1 MVFQK
6 LRNKMKKKLH
16 NNRGDSIAEVL
27 VALLIS
33 SLALVML
40 ASMITSSARMITTSK
55 AKLNDYYRETEA
67 LCTYAQ
73 TSGASSHIT
82 IKSSDTI
89 TVSYKDASDNTHTKD
104 YNVAKSCVN
113 TEFSN
118 TPVVSF
124 KK

>member
-1 MVFQK
+1 MLLQRWK
-6 LRNKMKKKLH
+6 KKMKKKLH
-16 NNRGDSIAEVL
+16 NRRGDSIAEVL

-40 ASMITSSARMITTSK
+40 ASMITSSARMITASK
-55 AKLNDYYRETEA
+55 AKLNEYYRETEA
-67 LCTYAQ
+67 LCTYQQ
-73 TSGASSHIT
+73 TNGASSHIT
-82 IKSSDTI
+82 ITSPDTI
-89 TVSYKDASDNTHTKD
+89 TVICTDSSGNTYTKNYTD
-104 YNVAKSCVN
+104 AKSCVN